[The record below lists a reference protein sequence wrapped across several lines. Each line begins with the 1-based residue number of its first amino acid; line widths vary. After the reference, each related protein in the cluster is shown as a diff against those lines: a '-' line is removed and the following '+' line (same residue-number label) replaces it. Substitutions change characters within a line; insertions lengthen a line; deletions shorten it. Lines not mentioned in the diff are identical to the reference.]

1 MIETNYV
8 FILGTRENC
17 EGKLFQSIYSS
28 EKSYYSIPTLAP
40 NVSLIFIF
48 IMLSEH
54 INPGKTPAKN
64 LSYYLFPGCLSTC
77 VYKADEKHIHA
88 HRQTD
93 RPANTGLP
101 TVESFVTD

>member
-1 MIETNYV
+1 MIKTNYV
-8 FILGTRENC
+8 FILGTHENC
-17 EGKLFQSIYSS
+17 EGKLFQSNYSS

-77 VYKADEKHIHA
+77 ICKADGSTYMH
-88 HRQTD
+88 TD
-93 RPANTGLP
+93 RPANTCLP
-101 TVESFVTD
+101 TVESFVTG

>member
-1 MIETNYV
+1 MIKTNYV

-17 EGKLFQSIYSS
+17 EGKLFQSNYSS

-64 LSYYLFPGCLSTC
+64 LSYYLFPGCLSAC
-77 VYKADEKHIHA
+77 VYKADESTYMHTD
-88 HRQTD
+88 RQTD
-93 RPANTGLP
+93 PQTQACP
-101 TVESFVTD
+101 Q